1 MRIRSYV
8 SLGMRPLAGCVML
21 TMLACGGS
29 SGSNSAPPNNP
40 PTNYTLTVNST
51 NPATAVAIAVSPA
64 DANGSGNGS
73 TGFTRTYASG
83 VSVTLTAPATS
94 GGNTFASWTGCA
106 TASTVTCTVSI
117 TANTTVTANYS
128 TSAPATYVLTVT
140 ASNPASGVAIAVSPT
155 DANGSGAGSTSF
167 TRTYASGASVTL
179 TAPASSGANVFSSW
193 TGCTSAS
200 ALVCMVSVNANTT
213 VTANYTTPAPTT
225 YVLTIKSSNPAS
237 GVAIGVSPVDVNSS
251 GSGTTTFTRTYAAG
265 ASVML
270 TAPATS
276 GANTFSSWTGCTSA
290 TALVC
295 MIAVNANATVTAN
308 YATPPPPAYT
318 LTVNSTNPA
327 SGIAIVVTPV
337 DINSSGNGVTTFT
350 RTYNAAANVT
360 LTAPTTSS
368 TGTFSSWTGCTSAT
382 NVTCAV
388 ILNANTTVTANYVAN
403 GVTALTITPNPGSA
417 AIGTTVQFT
426 ASVQGNGSFS
436 KGVTWSVAAPSGS
449 PGDITA
455 AGLYTTPSPAPA
467 SVTITATSTA
477 DATKSASITL
487 TLAAPA
493 ATTGPA
499 LMVDAGTPTRAISP
513 LIYGVNGYD
522 LDTATAKAANV
533 SIIRW
538 GGDNVSRYNYVANT
552 SNSAADYYFESFSGA
567 GGQWPDG
574 SFNGVVTQSA
584 ALGAEV
590 VGTAPVIGWVTTSN
604 VAGSGTS
611 NPACSFQKATY
622 PNQQS
627 FNYNCGNGVDAN
639 GTSLVGNNT
648 IAALTSMPEPP
659 PTPPA
664 AGTAVGPSWIG
675 NWVTSLTTQ
684 FGPGNPATGAGK
696 GVAHWDLDNEPEY
709 WSAVHR
715 DVHPVPMTYDE
726 VTNGGIGTA
735 LAIKTA
741 DPTALV
747 SGPVISGWYNYFY
760 SEQDVDDGYGA
771 GPCYKP
777 WGNPVDRKAHGGVP
791 FIEYYLQQ
799 MQAAQTTYGKR
810 LLDYVDIH
818 TYFAANY
825 NGSSTGLTT
834 AGDTAEQIIRLNS
847 TRVFWDPTYTDPSYT
862 QPNYLTD
869 ANYTT
874 SCSPPAQAPQ
884 LIPTLQSWVAKDYPG
899 TKTSIDEYNFGGMEA
914 INGALTQADILGIF
928 GKYGLDKGMLWPTTN
943 YSTQVPGTEAFAI
956 YRNYDGADSG
966 FGDMALSST
975 TASQGQL
982 SIYGAKRTSDGA
994 VTIVIINKTF
1004 GDLSSTL
1011 TLPNL
1016 TPTGPAKVFLY
1027 SNANLSAIVAQPA
1040 QTLTPPVAPATA
1052 NTLTMTFPAQSITL
1066 LVVPTT

>member
-1 MRIRSYV
+1 V
-8 SLGMRPLAGCVML
+8 GCVVL
-21 TMLACGGS
+21 AMLACGGS
-29 SGSNSAPPNNP
+29 SGSNPTPPTNP
-40 PTNYTLTVNST
+40 ITNYTLTVNSA
-51 NPATAVAIAVSPA
+51 NPASAVAITVSPA
-64 DANGSGNGS
+64 DANGSGN
-73 TGFTRTYASG
+73 
-83 VSVTLTAPATS
+83 
-94 GGNTFASWTGCA
+94 
-106 TASTVTCTVSI
+106 
-117 TANTTVTANYS
+117 
-128 TSAPATYVLTVT
+128 
-140 ASNPASGVAIAVSPT
+140 
-155 DANGSGAGSTSF
+155 GSTSF

-179 TAPASSGANVFSSW
+179 TAAATSGGNTFSSWTGCATASAATCTVSMTANVTVTANYSTPAPTTYVLTVNSSNPASGVAIIVSPADVNASGNGSTSFTRTYDSGAAVTLTAPMTSGANIFSSW

-225 YVLTIKSSNPAS
+225 YVLTIKSINPAS
-237 GVAIGVSPVDVNSS
+237 GLAIGILPADVNNTGN
-251 GSGTTTFTRTYAAG
+251 GSTTFTRTYAAG
-265 ASVML
+265 TSVML

-276 GANTFSSWTGCTSA
+276 GVNTFSSWTGCTSV
-290 TALVC
+290 TSLVC

-308 YATPPPPAYT
+308 YAIPAPTTYV

-327 SGIAIVVTPV
+327 SGIAIGVAPADV
-337 DINSSGNGVTTFT
+337 NSSGNGTTSFT
-350 RTYNAAANVT
+350 RTYAAAANVT
-360 LTAPTTSS
+360 LTAATTSS
-368 TGTFSSWTGCTSAT
+368 TGTFSSWSGCTSAT

-388 ILNANTTVTANYVAN
+388 TLNANTTVTANYVAN
-403 GVTALTITPNPGSA
+403 GVTSVSISPNPGSA
-417 AIGTTVQFT
+417 AIGTTVQFAAT
-426 ASVQGNGSFS
+426 VQGNGSFS
-436 KGVTWSVAAPSGS
+436 NAVTWSVSAPSGNA
-449 PGDITA
+449 GDIST

-477 DATKSASITL
+477 DATKSASISL

-499 LMVDAGTPTRAISP
+499 LMVDAGTQTRAISP

-522 LDTATAKAANV
+522 LDTTTIKNANV

-552 SNSAADYYFESFSGA
+552 TNSAADYYFESGTGA

-574 SFNGVVTQSA
+574 SFNGVVTQAA
-584 ALGAEV
+584 ALGAEI

-611 NPACSFQKATY
+611 NPACSFQKATF

-627 FNYNCGNGVDAN
+627 YNNNCGNGVDAN
-639 GTSLVGNNT
+639 GTNLVGNNT
-648 IAALTSMPEPP
+648 IAALTSMSEPP

-684 FGPGNPATGAGK
+684 FGPGNPTTGTGK

-715 DVHPVPMTYDE
+715 DVHPLPMTYDE
-726 VTNGGIGTA
+726 ITSGGIGTA

-747 SGPVISGWYNYFY
+747 SGPVISGWSNYFD
-760 SEQDVDDGYGA
+760 SAEDTNAGYGTA
-771 GPCYKP
+771 PCY
-777 WGNPVDRKAHGGVP
+777 NTFADPVDRQAHGGVP
-791 FIEYYLQQ
+791 LIEYYLQQ

-825 NGSSTGLTT
+825 NNTSTGLTA
-834 AGDTAEQIIRLNS
+834 AGDTSEQIARLNS
-847 TRVFWDPTYTDPSYT
+847 TRVFWDPTYTDPNLPTPVY
-862 QPNYLTD
+862 P
-869 ANYTT
+869 APTT
-874 SCSPPAQAPQ
+874 KAACN
-884 LIPTLQSWVAKDYPG
+884 PTLQAPEVIPMLQGWIAKDYPG

-914 INGALTQADILGIF
+914 INGALAQADILGIF
-928 GKYGLDKGMLWPTTN
+928 GKYGLDKAMLWPTTN
-943 YSTQVPGTEAFAI
+943 YSAQVPGTEAFAI

-966 FGDMALSST
+966 FGNMALSST
-975 TASQGQL
+975 TANQAQL
-982 SIYGAKRTSDGA
+982 SVYGAQRTSDGA
-994 VTIVIINKTF
+994 VTIVVINKTY

-1016 TPTGPAKVFLY
+1016 TPTGPAKVYLY

-1040 QTLTPPVAPATA
+1040 QTLTPPVSPATA
-1052 NTLTMTFPAQSITL
+1052 DTLTMTFPAQSITL